1 MIHSLLLIYKLD
13 SPSQLSKVMR
23 LWGQSSIK
31 HNNCLNH
38 RPTLTFFGGCHS
50 SSSFSAGFAL
60 SPVQTIQHSIQ
71 HCIQQM
77 LDDYF
82 TPRLNDPTMLDEISP
97 RAKKRPGTEF
107 TNVANYKQ
115 RCYAHARFQQLF
127 SPRPNDPTMRWII
140 QHFWSHSNS
149 IQHLLDGPTW
159 WPNDPTFAVQHL
171 LDAMLDAMLDR
182 LDRALK
188 NIRIRGDLENKN

>member
-1 MIHSLLLIYKLD
+1 MFCEVARISH
-13 SPSQLSKVMR
+13 
-23 LWGQSSIK
+23 
-31 HNNCLNH
+31 
-38 RPTLTFFGGCHS
+38 
-50 SSSFSAGFAL
+50 L

-77 LDDYF
+77 LDDDF

-182 LDRALK
+182 LDRALWSSIAFHFQSISSLNFK
-188 NIRIRGDLENKN
+188 NVTSLWAHDQLIFW